1 MASLAVASLTKL
13 RANSRPRNNQQLTSD
28 YAMKL
33 QTKVRCM
40 SEPVIFR
47 PDDQAVQVTS
57 RAGRP
62 GTDHD
67 REVPDTQSQQESAT
81 I

>member
-33 QTKVRCM
+33 QTKVRCY
-40 SEPVIFR
+40 ERARDLPT
-47 PDDQAVQVTS
+47 DDQAVQVTA
-57 RAGRP
+57 RAGRA

>member
-1 MASLAVASLTKL
+1 
-13 RANSRPRNNQQLTSD
+13 
-28 YAMKL
+28 
-33 QTKVRCM
+33 M

-81 I
+81 IKQDLGADTRALAE